1 LEFRRVLFRSESGS
15 AKPHVCQEDQEQ
27 YKEHANQTHP
37 PLDSTRFTEGH
48 RVIDRLAVAPLSTRC
63 SVVRSTKK
71 FKPMRP
77 KFLIL
82 AIALSGGVGLSLLPV
97 SWQIIG

>member
-1 LEFRRVLFRSESGS
+1 MFGS
-15 AKPHVCQEDQEQ
+15 QVD
-27 YKEHANQTHP
+27 
-37 PLDSTRFTEGH
+37 
-48 RVIDRLAVAPLSTRC
+48 
-63 SVVRSTKK
+63 KK